1 MIEINN
7 LTKTRIEEKRL
18 KQAAEAALEEI
29 KKTLGLARGKE
40 AEVSLALVGGKRMR
54 ALNKT
59 YRGKDKPTDVL
70 SFSQIERGKK
80 FVKAPEKIIRL
91 GEVVVCLPVARKQAK
106 RSKHSLLKELTI
118 LLIHG
123 ILHLAGYEHERSAR
137 EAKKMEKT
145 QSKIME
151 IIK

>member
-29 KKTLGLARGKE
+29 KKPLGLARGKE

-91 GEVVVCLPVARKQAK
+91 GEVVV
-106 RSKHSLLKELTI
+106 
-118 LLIHG
+118 
-123 ILHLAGYEHERSAR
+123 
-137 EAKKMEKT
+137 
-145 QSKIME
+145 
-151 IIK
+151 

>member
-7 LTKTRIEEKRL
+7 LTKTRIKEKRL
-18 KQAAEAALEEI
+18 KQAAEAALKEI
-29 KKTLGLARGKE
+29 KKEK

-54 ALNKT
+54 ALNKM

-70 SFSQIERGKK
+70 SFNQIERGKK
-80 FVKAPEKIIRL
+80 FVKAPEKNIRL
-91 GEVVVCLPVARKQAK
+91 GEVVVCLPTARKQAK
-106 RSKHSLLKELTI
+106 RSKHSLLKELII

-137 EAKKMEKT
+137 EAKKMEKA
-145 QSKIME
+145 QNKIME

>member
-18 KQAAEAALEEI
+18 KQAAETALKEI
-29 KKTLGLARGKE
+29 KKEK

-54 ALNKT
+54 ALNKM

-80 FVKAPEKIIRL
+80 FVKAPEKNIRL

-137 EAKKMEKT
+137 EAKKMEKA
-145 QSKIME
+145 QNKIME

>member
-29 KKTLGLARGKE
+29 KKEK

-70 SFSQIERGKK
+70 SFSQIERSKK

-106 RSKHSLLKELTI
+106 RSKHSLLKELII

-137 EAKKMEKT
+137 EAKKMEKA
-145 QSKIME
+145 QNKIME

>member
-18 KQAAEAALEEI
+18 KQAAEAALKEI
-29 KKTLGLARGKE
+29 KKEK
-40 AEVSLALVGGKRMR
+40 AEVSLALVGEKRMR
-54 ALNKT
+54 ALNKM
-59 YRGKDKPTDVL
+59 YRGEDKPTDVL

-80 FVKAPEKIIRL
+80 FVKAPEKNIRL
-91 GEVVVCLPVARKQAK
+91 GEVVICLAVARKQAK
-106 RSKHSLLKELTI
+106 RSKHSLLKELII

-137 EAKKMEKT
+137 EAKRMEKI

>member
-18 KQAAEAALEEI
+18 KQAAEAALKEI
-29 KKTLGLARGKE
+29 KKPLGLARGKE

>member
-1 MIEINN
+1 
-7 LTKTRIEEKRL
+7 
-18 KQAAEAALEEI
+18 
-29 KKTLGLARGKE
+29 
-40 AEVSLALVGGKRMR
+40 
-54 ALNKT
+54 
-59 YRGKDKPTDVL
+59 
-70 SFSQIERGKK
+70 
-80 FVKAPEKIIRL
+80 
-91 GEVVVCLPVARKQAK
+91 LPVARKQAK